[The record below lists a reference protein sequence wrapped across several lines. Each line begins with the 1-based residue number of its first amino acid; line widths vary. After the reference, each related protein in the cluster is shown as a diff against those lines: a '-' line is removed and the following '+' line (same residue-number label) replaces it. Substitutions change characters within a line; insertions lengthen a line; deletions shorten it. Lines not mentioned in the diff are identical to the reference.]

1 MSRGNEAE
9 KGTGDRGGGEM
20 RRCSDQREK
29 ERERLVKRLLKTK
42 KRISMKLA
50 MLAMLAMLV
59 VAVVVTGEQWYS
71 AAVDTSSPSFP
82 LRRRWW

>member
-1 MSRGNEAE
+1 MRLKRALVIVVVVRCGGALTRE
-9 KGTGDRGGGEM
+9 K
-20 RRCSDQREK
+20 K

-50 MLAMLAMLV
+50 MLLAMLV

>member
-50 MLAMLAMLV
+50 MMLAMLV
-59 VAVVVTGEQWYS
+59 VAVVTGEQWYS

>member
-1 MSRGNEAE
+1 MRLKRALVIVVV
-9 KGTGDRGGGEM
+9 RCGGALT
-20 RRCSDQREK
+20 REK

-50 MLAMLAMLV
+50 MLLV
-59 VAVVVTGEQWYS
+59 VVVAMVVTGEQWYS